1 MKLIVD
7 NRERKVNALLEQL
20 MDERGLSLE
29 NKKVV
34 PLTLGDFEIQN
45 NEGKTLILFERKSLS
60 DLLSSVMDGRY
71 KEQSFRLTASPIH
84 NHRVYYIIEGSLARY
99 TERKNHP
106 LYKKTT
112 IYSLLYTLSYVK
124 GFSVFCMENIQE
136 TANFIHQI
144 FYKMTKEEEKN
155 DIAPYYYESVLN
167 KTPLDNKNCDLN
179 DTDTT
184 CAQETSISTT
194 SSINYVDTMKASK
207 KSNLNESNIGMLML
221 CQVPSVSKQSA
232 EIVMKAALD
241 IVKSDYNKD
250 EDEDKNPKENDIKT
264 DYNKMT
270 LGVLVKALDIKPNF
284 MSELTYELASGKTRH
299 LTKPCIENIKK
310 FILS

>member
-84 NHRVYYIIEGSLARY
+84 NHRIYYIIEGSLARY

-155 DIAPYYYESVLN
+155 DIAPYYYESILN
-167 KTPLDNKNCDLN
+167 KPQLYTKNCDLN
-179 DTDTT
+179 DNTS
-184 CAQETSISTT
+184 AQQTSISTT
-194 SSINYVDTMKASK
+194 SSINYVETMKASK

-241 IVKSDYNKD
+241 IVKSDYNND
-250 EDEDKNPKENDIKT
+250 DNDNDENDIKT

-270 LGVLVKALDIKPNF
+270 LGVLVKALERKPNF

>member
-20 MDERGLSLE
+20 MDEKGLSLE
-29 NKKVV
+29 TKNVL

-45 NEGKTLILFERKSLS
+45 NEGKTIILFERKSIS

-124 GFSVFCMENIQE
+124 GFSVFCTENIQE

-155 DIAPYYYESVLN
+155 DIAPYYYETMLTN
-167 KTPLDNKNCDLN
+167 TQLDTKNANLN
-179 DTDTT
+179 DNVRV
-184 CAQETSISTT
+184 QET

-207 KSNLNESNIGMLML
+207 KSNLNERNIGMLML
-221 CQVPSVSKQSA
+221 CQVPSVSKLSA

-241 IVKSDYNKD
+241 IVKTSHDN
-250 EDEDKNPKENDIKT
+250 ENENDIKT
-264 DYNKMT
+264 EYNKMT
-270 LGVLVKALDIKPNF
+270 LGVLVKALDRKPNF

>member
-20 MDERGLSLE
+20 MDEKGLSLE

-45 NEGKTLILFERKSLS
+45 NEGKTLILLERKSLS

-84 NHRVYYIIEGSLARY
+84 NHRIYYIIEGSLARY

-136 TANFIHQI
+136 TANFIHQL

-167 KTPLDNKNCDLN
+167 KTPLNTKNCDLN
-179 DTDTT
+179 DNTSP
-184 CAQETSISTT
+184 QETSTSTT
-194 SSINYVDTMKASK
+194 SSINYVETMKASK

-250 EDEDKNPKENDIKT
+250 DNDNDENDENDIKT

-270 LGVLVKALDIKPNF
+270 LGVLVKALERKPNF

>member
-167 KTPLDNKNCDLN
+167 KPQLDTKNCDLN
-179 DTDTT
+179 DNTS
-184 CAQETSISTT
+184 AQETFISTT
-194 SSINYVDTMKASK
+194 SSSSINYVETMKASK

-250 EDEDKNPKENDIKT
+250 DNDNDENDIKT

-270 LGVLVKALDIKPNF
+270 LGVLVKALERKPNF

>member
-20 MDERGLSLE
+20 MDEKGLSLE

-155 DIAPYYYESVLN
+155 DIAPYYYESILN
-167 KTPLDNKNCDLN
+167 KPQLYTKNCDLN
-179 DTDTT
+179 DNTS
-184 CAQETSISTT
+184 AQQTSISTT
-194 SSINYVDTMKASK
+194 SSINYVETMKASK

-241 IVKSDYNKD
+241 IVKSDYNND
-250 EDEDKNPKENDIKT
+250 DNDNDENDIKT

-270 LGVLVKALDIKPNF
+270 LGVLVKALERKPNF

>member
-20 MDERGLSLE
+20 MDEKGLSLE

-84 NHRVYYIIEGSLARY
+84 NHRIYYIIEGSLARY

-155 DIAPYYYESVLN
+155 DIAPYYYESILN
-167 KTPLDNKNCDLN
+167 KPQLYTKNCDLN
-179 DTDTT
+179 DNTS
-184 CAQETSISTT
+184 AQQTSISTT
-194 SSINYVDTMKASK
+194 SSINYVETMKASK

-241 IVKSDYNKD
+241 IVKSDYNND
-250 EDEDKNPKENDIKT
+250 DNDNDENDIKT

-270 LGVLVKALDIKPNF
+270 LGVLVKALERKPNF

>member
-20 MDERGLSLE
+20 MDEKGLSLE

-136 TANFIHQI
+136 TANFIHQL

-167 KTPLDNKNCDLN
+167 KTPLDN
-179 DTDTT
+179 TSP
-184 CAQETSISTT
+184 QETSTSTT
-194 SSINYVDTMKASK
+194 SSINYVETMKASK

-241 IVKSDYNKD
+241 IVKSDYKKD
-250 EDEDKNPKENDIKT
+250 NNDDEDIKT

-270 LGVLVKALDIKPNF
+270 LGVLVKALERKPNF

>member
-20 MDERGLSLE
+20 MDEKGLSLE

-167 KTPLDNKNCDLN
+167 KTPLDN
-179 DTDTT
+179 TSP
-184 CAQETSISTT
+184 QETSTSTT
-194 SSINYVDTMKASK
+194 SSINYVETMKASK

-241 IVKSDYNKD
+241 IVKSNYNN
-250 EDEDKNPKENDIKT
+250 EDDNDENDIKT

-270 LGVLVKALDIKPNF
+270 LGVLVKALERKPHF

>member
-112 IYSLLYTLSYVK
+112 IYSLIYTLSYVK
-124 GFSVFCMENIQE
+124 GFSVFCTENIQE

-155 DIAPYYYESVLN
+155 DIAPYYYESMIPN
-167 KTPLDNKNCDLN
+167 TQLDTKNANLN
-179 DTDTT
+179 DNIRV
-184 CAQETSISTT
+184 QET

-270 LGVLVKALDIKPNF
+270 LGVLVKALDRNPNF